1 MPLIAPQRKPDRQP
15 LSAKV
20 DARLLTVLKAYAAF
34 IESGLEYVLNQA
46 LLVTFSA
53 DRDFQTWLADH
64 HPEDWQAFRDLRDEQ
79 RTSSILRR
87 RPAPGGVSPSPS
99 ASRS

>member
-20 DARLLTVLKAYAAF
+20 DARLLTVLKAYASF
-34 IESGLEYVLNQA
+34 IESGLEYVVNQA

-64 HPEDWQAFRDLRDEQ
+64 HPEEWQAFRDLRDEQ
-79 RTSSILRR
+79 RSPSSLHR
-87 RPAPGGVSPSPS
+87 RPPAASVSPSPS
-99 ASRS
+99 APRS